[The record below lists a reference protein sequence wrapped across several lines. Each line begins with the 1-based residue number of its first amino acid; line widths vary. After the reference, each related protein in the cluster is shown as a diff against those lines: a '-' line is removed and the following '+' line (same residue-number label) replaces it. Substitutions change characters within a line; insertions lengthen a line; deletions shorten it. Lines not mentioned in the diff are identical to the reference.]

1 MSPSL
6 NILCIS
12 SEKPYCL
19 ANGTNLSTTF
29 NLLNIIP
36 SKYTGGAD
44 YEQEF
49 SMSTVNT
56 IAALYSSRS
65 SAPFIASRLNRLSSV
80 REHVLAD

>member
-1 MSPSL
+1 
-6 NILCIS
+6 
-12 SEKPYCL
+12 
-19 ANGTNLSTTF
+19 
-29 NLLNIIP
+29 LNIIP